1 MRTGRKRS
9 LSVVLIM
16 IMVFTAV
23 MASGAVTYAAEPDIL
38 IQPTDIWLWTDE
50 TRTIGIGL
58 TESADSV
65 ELQYYDVD
73 DLNKWCVA
81 YDMPVKYQDSGKMM
95 WYCDIPL
102 QTFSPDFV
110 EYSEMYRYAIHYDGG
125 KTKYSED
132 FFITWTKNADF
143 GRIYGANRYE
153 TAMRVAES
161 YLDATESGKYSN
173 VIIASGM
180 DFADALG
187 GTYLSVRRN
196 APILLVNKSP
206 QVIQDVAGNVQ
217 KNLTDGGRIY
227 ILGGPGAVSDEMEK
241 ALLAGGIEAWQIT
254 RFSGANRY
262 ETNLLILRACGPVD
276 EDVLVC
282 SGTNFADALSA
293 SAAGLPILLV
303 GKSLTQEQKDFLK
316 ICDPRYVD
324 VIGGEGAVSKAV
336 FDQIHNELGCMG
348 SRVWGSNR
356 YETSAKIA
364 AKYFSDKQRFAVT
377 LAYGQNFPDGLAG
390 GPLSYAVGAP
400 LLLVRPGN
408 EKDACDAVKYSIR
421 SHYAI
426 VLGGPALIP
435 DDLVWKVLDHKPKG

>member
-58 TESADSV
+58 TEKADSV
-65 ELQYYDVD
+65 EIQFYDD
-73 DLNKWCVA
+73 DMGNWIEW
-81 YDMPVKYQDSGKMM
+81 YDCKSQNTDKTM
-95 WYCDIPL
+95 WYFDIPL
-102 QTFSPDFV
+102 GEFTPDFV
-110 EYSEMYRYAIHYDGG
+110 EYTERCRYAIHYDSG
-125 KTKYSED
+125 KTKYSEV

-161 YLDATESGKYSN
+161 YLDATESGKYSH
-173 VIIASGM
+173 VIIASGL

-187 GTYLSVRRN
+187 GTFLSVRRN
-196 APILLVNKSP
+196 APIFLVNKSP

-227 ILGGPGAVSDEMEK
+227 ILGGTGAVSDEMEK
-241 ALLAGGIEAWQIT
+241 ALLAGGIEDWQIE
-254 RFSGANRY
+254 RFAGKNRY
-262 ETNLLILRACGPVD
+262 DTNLMILRACGPVGM
-276 EDVLVC
+276 DVLVC

-316 ICDPRYVD
+316 ICSPRYVD

-336 FDQIHNELGCMG
+336 FDQIHDELDCAG

-408 EKDACDAVKYSIR
+408 EKDACDVVKYSIR